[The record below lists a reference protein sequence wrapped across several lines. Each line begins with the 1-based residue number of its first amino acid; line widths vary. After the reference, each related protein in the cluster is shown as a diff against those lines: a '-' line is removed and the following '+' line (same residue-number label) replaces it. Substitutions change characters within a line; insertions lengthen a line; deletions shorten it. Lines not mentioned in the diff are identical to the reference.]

1 MLSKVPTEVIDKGQE
16 GKSVEIKGVQ
26 GQEEAKDM
34 ERRDRKE
41 FQKVLTLFFQKKS
54 VMMICSF
61 EMDK

>member
-1 MLSKVPTEVIDKGQE
+1 MLSKVTTEVIDKGQE